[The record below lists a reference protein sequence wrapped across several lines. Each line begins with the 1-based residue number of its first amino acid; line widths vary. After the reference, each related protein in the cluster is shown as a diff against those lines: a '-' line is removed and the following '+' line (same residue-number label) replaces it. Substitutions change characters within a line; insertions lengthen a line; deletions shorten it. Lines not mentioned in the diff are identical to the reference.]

1 MTANL
6 TKTYLR
12 HKSPNLLNYDIKT
25 REKNLFNDLIIKVDN
40 RIILDNQRV
49 LASSSL
55 FFEILFKTEVNEI
68 QKSTVTIKTLNFEI
82 MKTLVDFI
90 CDGKISIKSHNVF
103 DICPML
109 IFCNCLKLNSFVL
122 IFFDIFFN
130 LTAASQFLNM
140 LFVMEAIYT
149 WNCLIFA

>member
-12 HKSPNLLNYDIKT
+12 HKSSNLLNYYIKA

-82 MKTLVDFI
+82 MNDS
-90 CDGKISIKSHNVF
+90 C
-103 DICPML
+103 
-109 IFCNCLKLNSFVL
+109 
-122 IFFDIFFN
+122 
-130 LTAASQFLNM
+130 
-140 LFVMEAIYT
+140 
-149 WNCLIFA
+149 

>member
-12 HKSPNLLNYDIKT
+12 HKSPNLLNYDIKA

-40 RIILDNQRV
+40 RIILDNQQV

-90 CDGKISIKSHNVF
+90 CDGKISIKSHKVF
-103 DICPML
+103 DIL
-109 IFCNCLKLNSFVL
+109 SDADFLQLLEVKQFCL
-122 IFFDIFFN
+122 D
-130 LTAASQFLNM
+130 FL
-140 LFVMEAIYT
+140 
-149 WNCLIFA
+149 